1 MLAAGA
7 VILATAVR
15 RRDLESISVDV
26 APSAAPA

>member
-15 RRDLESISVDV
+15 RRDLESINLEL
-26 APSAAPA
+26 APSAAAA